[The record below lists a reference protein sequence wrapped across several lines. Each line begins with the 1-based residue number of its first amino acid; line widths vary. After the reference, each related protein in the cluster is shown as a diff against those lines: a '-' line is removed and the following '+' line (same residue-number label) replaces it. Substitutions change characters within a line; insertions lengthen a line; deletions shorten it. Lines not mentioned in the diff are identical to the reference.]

1 MNYLSLFEESVLKN
15 YDKTALVDQDGIRKF
30 TYGEL
35 DELSGRVAT
44 RLTREGVCAG
54 NISLCFYW
62 EAVRIC

>member
-35 DELSGRVAT
+35 DEI
-44 RLTREGVCAG
+44 
-54 NISLCFYW
+54 ISRNL
-62 EAVRIC
+62 